1 MKCPFCQHPDT
12 RVTDSRA
19 ADDGESI
26 RRRREC
32 MVCKKRFTTY
42 EMVEVTPLIIV
53 KRSGRREQFNRSKL
67 LNGILRACDK
77 RFVPVHVMEDIV
89 NNVEKQMRNELDGEV
104 SSEQIGE
111 FVLEQLQDV
120 DPVAYVRFA
129 SVYRKFDNV
138 DSFKKELDYLKSLK
152 ETKNKNKQNML

>member
-53 KRSGRREQFNRSKL
+53 KRSGRREQFDRSKL

-129 SVYRKFDNV
+129 SVYRMFDNV

-152 ETKNKNKQNML
+152 EIKNKNKQNML